1 MNIRVERD
9 WSFPQEKYP
18 DEPKGRKDRFT
29 GWLKSV
35 VANCKE
41 TQKVTVYDSDGCTNT
56 TEPLF
61 KFRDDDGWETVEFQK
76 HKGRLRAV
84 VIFDLGIASDDG
96 CSGGCVEYGE
106 NCFKDGVD
114 YWEQEHPLKEYPYCD
129 CEQCVGGLLY
139 VDNYVDGKHIKRLR
153 DKENA
158 DRKASKQIN
167 KEA

>member
-1 MNIRVERD
+1 MNIKVE
-9 WSFPQEKYP
+9 WEHGK
-18 DEPKGRKDRFT
+18 KGRRDRFT

-35 VANCKE
+35 IAACKE

-61 KFRDDDGWETVEFQK
+61 KLHNDVFIDNETVEFQR
-76 HKGRLRAV
+76 HRGRLRAV

-114 YWEQEHPLKEYPYCD
+114 YWEQETPSPEYPYCE

-139 VDNYVDGKHIKRLR
+139 IENGYNDDKHVKRLR
-153 DKENA
+153 DEHNA
-158 DRKASKQIN
+158 ERKASE
-167 KEA
+167 KEITHD

>member
-1 MNIRVERD
+1 MNIQVE
-9 WSFPQEKYP
+9 WEYGK
-18 DEPKGRKDRFT
+18 KGRKERFT
-29 GWLKSV
+29 DWLKSV

-41 TQKVTVYDSDGCTNT
+41 TQKVTFYDSDGYTNT

-61 KFRDDDGWETVEFQK
+61 KFRDEVGWETVEFQK

-84 VIFDLGIASDDG
+84 VIFDLGIASDNG
-96 CSGGCVEYGE
+96 CSGGCVEYGA

-158 DRKASKQIN
+158 DRKAN
-167 KEA
+167 KEIMRRRNVTRH